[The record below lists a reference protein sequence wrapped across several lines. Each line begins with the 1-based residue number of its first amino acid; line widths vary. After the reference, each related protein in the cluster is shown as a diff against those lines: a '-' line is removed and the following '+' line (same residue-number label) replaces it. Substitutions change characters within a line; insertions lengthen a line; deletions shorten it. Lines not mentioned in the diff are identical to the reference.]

1 MIVTTVLV
9 QVKEERIEDFI
20 EATVENH
27 RSSVKEPGNV
37 RFDILQSDEDPSR
50 FIMYEAYESPE
61 AAAAHKETEHYRV
74 WRGRVADYMA
84 VPRRG
89 IKYTAIAP
97 AS

>member
-1 MIVTTVLV
+1 MVVTTVLV
-9 QVKEERIEDFI
+9 QVKEERIEAFI

-61 AAAAHKETEHYRV
+61 AAAAHKQTEHYRV
-74 WRGRVADYMA
+74 WRDRVADYMA

-89 IKYTAIAP
+89 IKYTAVAP
-97 AS
+97 VP

>member
-1 MIVTTVLV
+1 MVVTTVLV
-9 QVKEERIEDFI
+9 QVKKERIEDFI

-37 RFDILQSDEDPSR
+37 RFDILQSDEDPAR

-61 AAAAHKETEHYRV
+61 AAAAHKQTEHYRV
-74 WRGRVADYMA
+74 WRDRVADYMA

-89 IKYTAIAP
+89 IKYTAVAP
-97 AS
+97 AQ

>member
-1 MIVTTVLV
+1 MVVTTVLV
-9 QVKEERIEDFI
+9 QVKKERIEDFI

-37 RFDILQSDEDPSR
+37 RFDILQSDEDPAR

-61 AAAAHKETEHYRV
+61 AAAAHKQTEHYRV
-74 WRGRVADYMA
+74 WRDRVADYMA

-89 IKYTAIAP
+89 IKYTAVAP
-97 AS
+97 EP